1 MWCSDRNPAWIF
13 NSHTLIKSFSTQR
26 AYTKWLEAFS
36 GLQDRKVRLPSCH
49 REAVGDYLGHEA
61 MRIRENAVQVTF
73 AKSSKHVILTA
84 IQHLTPMNCAMLAAS
99 KDAERYEWVIR
110 YHTSHTGHAPMGK
123 IDPLQI
129 LRPNHIKPPEK
140 EGPAPLSPETK
151 ETALQMFFTRES
163 KCFTQRLQILGWPS
177 TWCKISSYQ
186 KNAGYCATKVQCNSN
201 GIRDN

>member
-1 MWCSDRNPAWIF
+1 MIRSLQWPSGSKSPSPELPPWSCRWLPRPWSHENPWECCASDVCKI
-13 NSHTLIKSFSTQR
+13 IKACDS
-26 AYTKWLEAFS
+26 
-36 GLQDRKVRLPSCH
+36 D
-49 REAVGDYLGHEA
+49 
-61 MRIRENAVQVTF
+61 
-73 AKSSKHVILTA
+73 A